1 MSLPRSLPS
10 FLAGAALAVCTALPA
25 PVSAA
30 PDAKPAR
37 SARPANPPRK
47 PGKPARPA
55 ARADD
60 APDVVTYGRREDV
73 LAFARQ
79 VAGRIG
85 AEPEWVAEQLGQARY
100 QPSVAR
106 LVMPP
111 PAGTAKNWEAY
122 RARFVEAQR
131 IGEGLR
137 WWQANEAA
145 LARAEEQFGVPA
157 SIVVAIVG
165 VETFYGRVR
174 GNFKVIDALST
185 LSFDFPKGRSDRTA
199 FYRDELESFLRWCA
213 AEKRDP
219 QSVKGSFAGAIGL
232 PQFMPGSI
240 LKYAIDYDG
249 DGRIDLDDHGA
260 DVVGSVASYLAS
272 FGWERGQP
280 THFAVAPPVDTTA
293 RATLLA
299 PDILPSFTAQQ
310 MADLGAVLDEPGRHH
325 TGPMALVELQNG
337 NAAPSFVAGT
347 RNFYVVT
354 RYNWS
359 SYYAMAVIDLA
370 RAVQRLRPPVA
381 TPPSPPSALPGA
393 TGAAPPA

>member
-30 PDAKPAR
+30 PEAKPAR
-37 SARPANPPRK
+37 SARPAAPHK
-47 PGKPARPA
+47 PGKPSRPA

-85 AEPEWVAEQLGQARY
+85 AEPDWVAEQLGQARY

-137 WWQANEAA
+137 WWQAHEAA
-145 LARAEEQFGVPA
+145 LARAEEKFGVPA

-240 LKYAIDYDG
+240 LKYAIDFDG

-260 DVVGSVASYLAS
+260 DVVGSVASYLAN

-280 THFAVAPPVDTTA
+280 THFTVAPPVETTA

-299 PDILPSFTAQQ
+299 PDILPTFSAQQ
-310 MADLGAVLDEPGRHH
+310 MGDLGAVLDEAGRSHA
-325 TGPMALVELQNG
+325 GPLALVELQNG
-337 NAAPSFVAGT
+337 NAAPTYVAGT

-370 RAVQRLRPPVA
+370 RALQRMRPPPA
-381 TPPSPPSALPGA
+381 PS
-393 TGAAPPA
+393 AAPPA